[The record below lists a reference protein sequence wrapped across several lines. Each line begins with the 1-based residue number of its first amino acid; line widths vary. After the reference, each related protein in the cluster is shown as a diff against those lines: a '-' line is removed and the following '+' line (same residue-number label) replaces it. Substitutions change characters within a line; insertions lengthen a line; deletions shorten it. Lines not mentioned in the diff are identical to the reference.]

1 MELKHKLEKI
11 FNNDYPGT
19 DRFIADVIVPIFG
32 NEIEYINDDLAE
44 RENYAEKA
52 KNAGIRHI
60 KYIGDLTEKNY
71 NADNIAL
78 LDVTLDDSK
87 NIERSRVNIQQLIRS
102 IMDYRQHLMIVF
114 HYEDVTN
121 KQWRFSYAYKGDSLK
136 DTTSA
141 KRYTYVFGR
150 GYRGR
155 TAAER
160 FQILADSPRNNENFE
175 EAFSVAALSDEFFDK
190 YRAYYAAFV
199 EYITG
204 ERYSDERELNNQ
216 LSKFNWLQKDSNNQF
231 TAVFESKAKEARDYI
246 KKMFGRIVFLYFLQ
260 RKGWLYDNNGVGDS
274 QYMKHLFEKAERD
287 GIAETF
293 LDDVLELLFF
303 YVLNTK
309 KEQRV
314 ETALADNKDIKILP
328 GWAHIDYLNGG
339 LFNPDEI
346 DPKKCTF
353 PAIYFKEL
361 FSFLDGYNFT
371 IDENDQED
379 AEIGID
385 PEMLGRIFENLL
397 EDNKDKGAFYTPKEI
412 VEYMCRESLIA
423 YLQVNPKHYTQD
435 KARNFIETLDIDIL
449 NEEERK
455 EIERRL
461 ISVKICD
468 PAIGSGAFPM
478 GIVNLLAKTF
488 IVLRTYSSID
498 QAKMKRYIMQNS
510 IYGVDIEQG
519 AVDIARLRFW
529 LAMVVEEEK
538 ALPLPNLH
546 FKVMQ
551 GNSLVESYKG
561 RDLSKICLSTGS
573 SGMGGFDFSGYQE
586 LLRNDIRKFYE
597 TDTHEER
604 DKTLNEIKNLVITQ
618 IFEETQDQNLL
629 KDIKDVSANEKFF
642 LWHTWFADVFEK
654 GGFDIVIGNPPY
666 LKEGRANKAIFEAV
680 KDSPYYIGKM
690 DIWYMFACLGLDMLK
705 PDGNLCFIAT
715 NNWVTSSG
723 AKKLRQKIN
732 TDAQIIQLC
741 DFKDYMIFKT
751 ASIQTMIM
759 QFKKNKAEQSYKF
772 DLRNLLGSKLEDVIK
787 LLNKEEASTTQFIEP
802 TYNRLEMRNKFI
814 TFSNSE
820 DLFKKIKSAF
830 GIIYLENKEIAQGI
844 VFPQDFLNKKGQKI
858 LGHHK
863 VGDGIFGLTDQEL
876 SNLNLPENEMVLI
889 KPYYTTEQV
898 RRYFTISGANTQWL
912 IYTDSTYRNESS
924 MDSFPI
930 LKAHLDQF
938 RQIFTSDNKPYGLH
952 RARNSRF
959 FSGTK
964 IICQRKCAELP
975 IFSYSDGECYLTQT
989 FNIIK
994 TNRVNLMYLT
1004 GLLNSK
1010 LIAFWLRNRG
1020 KMQGLNYQLDK
1031 EPLQQIPIAVPKA
1044 ETQVLLGQIVERI
1057 IARKSAENN
1066 ASIQDLENQIDNIVY
1081 HLYDLTYNEVLIVDP
1096 HTPISRE
1103 EYELFNIDT
1112 YGQS

>member
-44 RENYAEKA
+44 REKYAEKA
-52 KNAGIRHI
+52 KNAGIKHI

-353 PAIYFKEL
+353 PAIYFKKL

-423 YLQVNPKHYTQD
+423 YLQANPKHYTQD

-546 FKVMQ
+546 FKVMH

-597 TDTHEER
+597 TDTHEKR

-666 LKEGRANKAIFEAV
+666 LKEGRTNKAIFEAV

-772 DLRNLLGSKLEDVIK
+772 DLRNLLGSELEDVIK
-787 LLNKEEASTTQFIEP
+787 LLNKEEVSTTQFIEP
-802 TYNRLEMRNKFI
+802 TYNRLEMRNKYI

-820 DLFKKIKSAF
+820 DLFKKIKSVF

-898 RRYFTISGANTQWL
+898 RRYFTILGANTQWL

-952 RARNSRF
+952 RARDSRF

-1057 IARKSAENN
+1057 IARKSAEDN

-1096 HTPISRE
+1096 QTTLSCE
-1103 EYELFNIDT
+1103 EYESFN
-1112 YGQS
+1112 S